1 LSFIRRRLLLVDE
14 CLHTAASC
22 QTAAHKEILGNV
34 FGQLRSCQLRLQLHR
49 YEMRC
54 FRYSNRNLNQQHSD
68 NTAERAT
75 TPFLKGTPLM
85 YRRNGKAC
93 VCQKNQ
99 GRINNGDE
107 HGGMDID
114 VQDEIQ
120 VMADIAVCA
129 CLSQCGLL
137 ERMSQGQIHL

>member
-1 LSFIRRRLLLVDE
+1 
-14 CLHTAASC
+14 
-22 QTAAHKEILGNV
+22 
-34 FGQLRSCQLRLQLHR
+34 
-49 YEMRC
+49 MRC

-137 ERMSQGQIHL
+137 ERMSQGQIHLWHLVHQNWQLASQAEYYLLNKTVWLPKTFLPCNGAQAGEGLVEDAACA